1 MKRQATRKAKSA
13 GSRKVRPMAVTSGFK
28 QYILDQL
35 EGLGDVTARAMFGGV
50 GLYHRD
56 LFFAILA
63 GDTLYLK
70 VDDRT
75 RPDFEAAGMRPFK
88 PYAHRPATF
97 QYYEVPVGVI
107 EAAPTLV
114 EWARKAVNVRAAES
128 SVSGTPDRSRGMGR
142 RTRTSPR

>member
-1 MKRQATRKAKSA
+1 MKRPAARKSKTPA
-13 GSRKVRPMAVTSGFK
+13 SRKLNPLAVTSGFK
-28 QYILDQL
+28 QYVLDQL

-63 GDTLYLK
+63 GDAVYLK

-88 PYAHRPATF
+88 PYTHRPATF
-97 QYYEVPVGVI
+97 QYYEVPLSVV
-107 EAAPTLV
+107 ESAPTLV
-114 EWARKAVNVRAAES
+114 EWARRAVKAAS
-128 SVSGTPDRSRGMGR
+128 QL
-142 RTRTSPR
+142 